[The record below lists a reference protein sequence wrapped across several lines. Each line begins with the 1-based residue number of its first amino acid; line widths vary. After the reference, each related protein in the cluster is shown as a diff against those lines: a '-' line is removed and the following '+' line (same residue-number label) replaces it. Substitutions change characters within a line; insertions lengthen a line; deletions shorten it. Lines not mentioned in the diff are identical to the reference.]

1 MFKFHKKK
9 EKRIKVNEIRNV
21 DRPKMAPPTNG
32 WLCGKTSI
40 VVEIQYV
47 LMIYIAYDFYKK
59 RKKNINTWILKSLML
74 VLPICAMCDHYPK
87 TKSGTLNMM

>member
-1 MFKFHKKK
+1 
-9 EKRIKVNEIRNV
+9 
-21 DRPKMAPPTNG
+21 MAPPTNG

-59 RKKNINTWILKSLML
+59 KEKYKYLNFKIANVGASYICYVRSLPKNKKWNTQYDVNDEKFN
-74 VLPICAMCDHYPK
+74 DR
-87 TKSGTLNMM
+87 N